1 MPYAMLR
8 LKLALRDAMDEE
20 RKQDQDRAAA
30 GSHQHTFSVLHAG
43 QGACA
48 GNTGQTAALCQNVS
62 SCNDNEGR
70 LAHSP
75 EGASRD
81 DKDTSRSRSSSHPLH
96 HCATAIE
103 GGVYSGSM
111 DCVQADYVVSEL
123 ALLTDEN
130 DIIQQEET
138 SVTDMQDGFVVLSMV
153 QSHGH
158 LDASDQLA
166 SKTLPTTSKKMGG
179 NPQNQIECPEDSGH
193 SILHTR

>member
-30 GSHQHTFSVLHAG
+30 GTHQHTFNVLHPG

-70 LAHSP
+70 LAHCH

-96 HCATAIE
+96 NCATAIE
-103 GGVYSGSM
+103 GGVFSGSM
-111 DCVQADYVVSEL
+111 DRVQADYVVSEL
-123 ALLTDEN
+123 ALMTDEN

-138 SVTDMQDGFVVLSMV
+138 SVTDMQDGFVVLSMM
-153 QSHGH
+153 QSHG
-158 LDASDQLA
+158 LLETSDELP

-179 NPQNQIECPEDSGH
+179 NPQNQDSGH
-193 SILHTR
+193 SIPHTR

>member
-30 GSHQHTFSVLHAG
+30 RSHQHTFNVLHAG

-48 GNTGQTAALCQNVS
+48 GNTGQTAAHFQNVS
-62 SCNDNEGR
+62 SCSDNEGR
-70 LAHSP
+70 LAHCH

-96 HCATAIE
+96 HCETAIE

-111 DCVQADYVVSEL
+111 DYVQTDFVVSEL
-123 ALLTDEN
+123 ALMTDEN
-130 DIIQQEET
+130 DNIRQEET
-138 SVTDMQDGFVVLSMV
+138 SVTEMQDGFVVLSMM
-153 QSHGH
+153 QSHG
-158 LDASDQLA
+158 LLETSDQIP
-166 SKTLPTTSKKMGG
+166 SETLLTTSKKMGG
-179 NPQNQIECPEDSGH
+179 NPQNQKNLDKS
-193 SILHTR
+193 